1 MTNKFEKYERELQET
16 NRQKTTILVRRRL
29 RVINQEQSSLSLLVI
44 THENKYFK

>member
-1 MTNKFEKYERELQET
+1 MTNKFEKYERELQEK

-29 RVINQEQSSLSLLVI
+29 RVINQEQSLLSLLVI

>member
-1 MTNKFEKYERELQET
+1 MTDKFKKYERELQEK

-29 RVINQEQSSLSLLVI
+29 RVINQEQSSLILLVI